1 MTSFTIKNIPDDLYA
16 ELKRQAEANRRS
28 LNGEIIHSLERVV
41 REARAGYDRP
51 TLDDLRA
58 LRARISAPPLTD
70 DLLEDAIDRGRP

>member
-41 REARAGYDRP
+41 RESRAAYERP

-58 LRARISAPPLTD
+58 LRARIGAPPLTD
-70 DLLEDAIDRGRP
+70 DFLDEAIGQGRP